1 MRSPLRTLWVTN
13 DLPPRAGGIE
23 QFLGNLLD
31 RVDPQQA
38 LVLGPAHPEAAVHDA
53 GVSWAVER
61 LPGAVHPTPATLR
74 AVREAAARHQPD
86 VVVLG
91 ASWPLGELA
100 RSLARDPGVPVV
112 AISHG
117 LEAGMVTTGLGRI
130 PGRTTRHLAALTTIS
145 SFTEERLQQ
154 HARCPVVRVPPGV
167 DLDRFR
173 PDVDGSGLRRTWG
186 VPDDAPLVGC
196 ISRLVDRK
204 GQDTLLA
211 AWPAIRRVHGDAWL
225 ALVGEGPLHD
235 DLAAKAVGLDGVVMP
250 GRVAWDDLPAAHAAL
265 DVFAMPCRTRLRGL
279 DVEGLGIVYLEA
291 QASGV
296 PVVAGRSGGAPETVL
311 EGRTGTVVDGR
322 DVAAVAAAV
331 VGLLDDP
338 LRRVAWGAAG
348 RAHAEQQW
356 GWDTIAE
363 RFRAVL
369 DGVVGGGPAVANG

>member
-1 MRSPLRTLWVTN
+1 VTPLRTLWVTN

-31 RVDPQQA
+31 RVDPQAA
-38 LVLGPAHPEAAVHDA
+38 LVLGPAHNDATAHDA
-53 GVSWAVER
+53 GVSWAIER

-100 RSLARDPGVPVV
+100 RGLANDPGVPVV

-117 LEAGMVTTGLGRI
+117 LEAGMVTTGLGRVA
-130 PGRTTRHLAALTTIS
+130 GRTTRHLAALTTIS
-145 SFTEERLQQ
+145 SFTEDRLAR

-167 DLDRFR
+167 DIERFR
-173 PDVDGSGLRRTWG
+173 PDVDGAAMRRSWG
-186 VPDDAPLVGC
+186 VAENALLVGC
-196 ISRLVDRK
+196 VSRLVDRK

-211 AWPAIRRVHGDAWL
+211 AWPAVRRAHPDARL
-225 ALVGEGPLHD
+225 VLVGEGPLHGQ
-235 DLAAKAVGLDGVVMP
+235 LARRAAALDGVVLP
-250 GRVAWDDLPAAHAAL
+250 GRVAWDALPAAHAAL
-265 DVFAMPCRTRLRGL
+265 DVFAMPCRTRRGGL

-296 PVVAGRSGGAPETVL
+296 PVIAGRSGGAPETVI
-311 EGRTGTVVDGR
+311 EGQTGSVVDGR
-322 DVAAVAAAV
+322 DVQAVAAAI

-338 LRRVAWGAAG
+338 ARRAAWGVAG
-348 RAHAEQQW
+348 RAHVQEQW
-356 GWDTIAE
+356 GWDGIAA
-363 RFRAVL
+363 RFRRVLRDAV
-369 DGVVGGGPAVANG
+369 DTRHTDANG